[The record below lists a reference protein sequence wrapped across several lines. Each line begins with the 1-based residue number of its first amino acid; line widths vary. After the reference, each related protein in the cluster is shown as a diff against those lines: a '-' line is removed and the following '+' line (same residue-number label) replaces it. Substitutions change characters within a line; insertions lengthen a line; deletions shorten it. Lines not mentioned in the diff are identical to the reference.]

1 MGCSI
6 IAPRRCSSPRLPPPG
21 QTGTSPT
28 TGGSRTRAMASLT
41 GHGLRHLGTDPGSLK
56 AYATRQSPRA
66 DGGGAPHL
74 TKSDDDPIS
83 FTSVRRSAEGEP
95 HVEDEVDGIS

>member
-1 MGCSI
+1 
-6 IAPRRCSSPRLPPPG
+6 
-21 QTGTSPT
+21 
-28 TGGSRTRAMASLT
+28 MASLT
-41 GHGLRHLGTDPGSLK
+41 GNGPRHPGTGPGSLK
-56 AYATRQSPRA
+56 AYAARQRPRA

-95 HVEDEVDGIS
+95 HVGDEVDGIS